1 MQIEMNKLYSEDVEQ
16 SILGCLLVFKE
27 SIKNIKLIDEEDF
40 FNEKNKKIFN
50 LIKELADNNKPIEI
64 LSVKELA
71 KSKEMN
77 EKNIFSYL
85 IELTDKVVT
94 SANLDYYINQL
105 KNYSTRRA
113 VVQKSVE
120 NINNMYQIGADV
132 ESEEI
137 KKNTIKSIS
146 DIKTATVIKDEMEM
160 VQLISETMEDI
171 DKKYNK
177 RDDLKYHTGFFEL
190 DKVTDGLHEQELTL
204 IAARPGCGKT
214 ALALNIAKNISKKG
228 ICTYFVSLE
237 MSEKQLGN
245 RLVSSYAGIDSHRL
259 RSGWLED
266 EDFKKINIAIADL
279 QELKMIIDS
288 KSTTIQEIELKA
300 SELKARKNIG
310 LIIID
315 YLQLLKSKTKFNC
328 REQEVADISRKLK
341 LLSKDLNIPI
351 IALCQLNRESL
362 KRTRPTNADLRE
374 SGSLEQDA
382 DNIIFIYADE
392 EEQQKRI
399 VNTELIVSKQRN
411 GPTGTVRIK
420 FDKKTMTYLN
430 VV

>member
-146 DIKTATVIKDEMEM
+146 DIKTATIIKNEMEM
-160 VQLISETMEDI
+160 IQLIAETMEDI

-204 IAARPGCGKT
+204 IAARP
-214 ALALNIAKNISKKG
+214 
-228 ICTYFVSLE
+228 
-237 MSEKQLGN
+237 
-245 RLVSSYAGIDSHRL
+245 RL
-259 RSGWLED
+259 R
-266 EDFKKINIAIADL
+266 
-279 QELKMIIDS
+279 
-288 KSTTIQEIELKA
+288 
-300 SELKARKNIG
+300 
-310 LIIID
+310 
-315 YLQLLKSKTKFNC
+315 
-328 REQEVADISRKLK
+328 
-341 LLSKDLNIPI
+341 
-351 IALCQLNRESL
+351 
-362 KRTRPTNADLRE
+362 
-374 SGSLEQDA
+374 
-382 DNIIFIYADE
+382 
-392 EEQQKRI
+392 
-399 VNTELIVSKQRN
+399 
-411 GPTGTVRIK
+411 
-420 FDKKTMTYLN
+420 
-430 VV
+430 